1 MGNFVKMRNSLQLT
15 WIFLLLG
22 ISSFA
27 FSQAQ
32 GFPKPKFKT
41 SFSKTN
47 GVKVGDEI
55 EIIIS
60 FNIAKGFHVYSE
72 KSDCSEFD
80 GPIRATIDFT
90 PTNEYKL
97 IGKFYG
103 VGDHMVKETEI
114 WNCSTGEF
122 TDKGE
127 FRQKIKVLKSV
138 TSIEMLFNGQIC
150 NESGCENIRDVKIST
165 SALNVTGKFQTST
178 TDPVVT
184 IPKPIET
191 QDSPEQI
198 EQIDSNSTKEPSP
211 NTTNSSDLG
220 YKDPDKLNG
229 IKTFNGNTPEESKDD
244 IWGLFILAL
253 LSGFTALL
261 TPCVFPMIPMTVS
274 FFIRNKVRAIALRDS
289 FVFSISIIAL
299 YTIIGTF
306 VAMLVGPDF
315 ANWLS
320 THWAPNLFFT
330 IIFLV
335 FAASFFGAFEIT
347 LPSWIVNKVDQQADK
362 GGLMGPIFMA
372 ITIALVSFSCTGPIV
387 GTVLVEAAS
396 GGAARPIVAMF
407 GFSLAFALP
416 FGLLALFPS
425 WLNSLPK
432 SGGWLNSVKVVLGF
446 IEVAF
451 ALKFLSI
458 PDQTYHWGI
467 LDREIYLAIW
477 IVVFSLLGLYLM
489 GKIHFDHDSSGD
501 EKIGIFRLSLIIT
514 VFSFVVY
521 MIPGM
526 FGAPLKA
533 LAGYLPPMSTQD
545 FRLDRQAESDAGICS
560 TPRYSE
566 SLHSPHGI
574 RSYYDYDEAMA
585 CAKQQGKPLFI
596 DFTGHGCVNC
606 RKMEEKVWADPQVLK
621 MLKNDYVVVSL
632 YVDDKK
638 ILLPEKEIYTSKS
651 GKKILKLGD
660 KNADLEEL
668 YFGKLTQ
675 PLYCLLD
682 GNEELVQEAR
692 GADYFKFEVE
702 PFLQFLKDG
711 LAEFQKR
718 QNK

>member
-1 MGNFVKMRNSLQLT
+1 MRNSLRLF
-15 WIFLLLG
+15 WFFLLVG
-22 ISSFA
+22 IGGIA

-32 GFPKPKFKT
+32 GFPKPEFKT
-41 SFSKTN
+41 SFSKTT
-47 GVKVGDEI
+47 GVNAGDEI

-90 PTNEYKL
+90 PSKEYKL
-97 IGKFYG
+97 IGDFYG

-122 TDKGE
+122 TDKGQ
-127 FRQKIKVLKSV
+127 FRQKIKVL
-138 TSIEMLFNGQIC
+138 TSISSIQMLFNGQIC
-150 NESGCENIRDVKIST
+150 NESGCENIRDVKITTPS
-165 SALNVTGKFQTST
+165 LVVLGKSEVEPEKPVINPVIKN
-178 TDPVVT
+178 DPVV
-184 IPKPIET
+184 IDET
-191 QDSPEQI
+191 EKKTDT
-198 EQIDSNSTKEPSP
+198 SNSEKS
-211 NTTNSSDLG
+211 NVSSKNNNKLG
-220 YKDPDKLNG
+220 YKNPNQLKG

-244 IWGLFILAL
+244 MWGLFILAL
-253 LSGFTALL
+253 ISGFTALL

-299 YTIIGTF
+299 YTVIGTL

-330 IIFLV
+330 VIFLI

-467 LDREIYLAIW
+467 LDREVYLALW
-477 IVVFSLLGLYLM
+477 IVIFSLLGLYLM
-489 GKIHFDHDSSGD
+489 GKIHFDHDSKGD
-501 EKIGIFRLSLIIT
+501 EKLGVFRLSLIIS

-545 FRLDRQAESDAGICS
+545 FRLDRQSESQEGICS
-560 TPRYSE
+560 NPNYSE
-566 SLHSPHGI
+566 YLHSPHGI
-574 RSYYDYDEAMA
+574 RSYYDYDEAIA
-585 CAKQQGKPLFI
+585 CARQQGKPLFI

-638 ILLPEKEIYTSKS
+638 IMLPESEIYTNKS
-651 GKKILKLGD
+651 GKKIQRLGD

-692 GADYFKFEVE
+692 GADYFQFEVE
-702 PFLQFLKDG
+702 PFVEFLKQG
-711 LAEFQKR
+711 LAEYQKR
-718 QNK
+718 QTK

>member
-1 MGNFVKMRNSLQLT
+1 MRNSLRLF
-15 WIFLLLG
+15 WFFLLVG
-22 ISSFA
+22 IGGIA

-32 GFPKPKFKT
+32 GFPKPEFKT
-41 SFSKTN
+41 SFSKTT
-47 GVKVGDEI
+47 GVNAGDEI

-72 KSDCSEFD
+72 KSNCSEFD

-90 PTNEYKL
+90 PSKEYKL
-97 IGKFYG
+97 IGDFYG

-122 TDKGE
+122 TDKGQ
-127 FRQKIKVLKSV
+127 FRQKIKVLTSIS
-138 TSIEMLFNGQIC
+138 SIEMLFNGQIC
-150 NESGCENIRDVKIST
+150 NESGCENIRDVKITTPS
-165 SALNVTGKFQTST
+165 LVVLGKSKVEPEKPVINPVIKN
-178 TDPVVT
+178 DPVVVD
-184 IPKPIET
+184 ET
-191 QDSPEQI
+191 EKKTDT
-198 EQIDSNSTKEPSP
+198 SNSEKS
-211 NTTNSSDLG
+211 NVISKNNNKLG
-220 YKDPDKLNG
+220 YKNPNQLKG
-229 IKTFNGNTPEESKDD
+229 IKTFNGNTPEESQDD
-244 IWGLFILAL
+244 MWGLFILAL
-253 LSGFTALL
+253 ISGFTALL

-299 YTIIGTF
+299 YTVIGTL

-330 IIFLV
+330 VIFLI

-467 LDREIYLAIW
+467 LDREVYLALW
-477 IVVFSLLGLYLM
+477 IVIFSLLGLYLM
-489 GKIHFDHDSSGD
+489 GKIHFDHDSKGD
-501 EKIGIFRLSLIIT
+501 EKLGVFRLSLIIS

-545 FRLDRQAESDAGICS
+545 FRLDRQSESEEGICS
-560 TPRYSE
+560 NPNYSE
-566 SLHSPHGI
+566 YLHSPHGI
-574 RSYYDYDEAMA
+574 RSYYDYDEAIA
-585 CAKQQGKPLFI
+585 CARQQGKPLFI

-638 ILLPEKEIYTSKS
+638 IMLPESEIYTNKS
-651 GKKILKLGD
+651 GKKIQRLGD

-692 GADYFKFEVE
+692 GADYFQFEVE
-702 PFLQFLKDG
+702 PFVEFLKQG
-711 LAEFQKR
+711 LTEYQKR
-718 QNK
+718 QTK